1 MWSWARITAKAN
13 LCENCLW
20 WGGTLKPDGAAPTP
34 SLLCLLSCVTLDR
47 KAASLGSGSLAA
59 NKGPP
64 RWVVTGSEREIKCRG
79 SALCCRAPEVC
90 GGRHTEEGG
99 TLDTKAGRVSF
110 GGVCTE
116 LPAAH
121 PDRGLQ
127 VPWGAG
133 VTEKRGSHCKARQ
146 LTPDERAGAGVRLT
160 EALMRRAGGS
170 RTPSRGPS
178 PQRQARS
185 ERMVCPTLP
194 PPTCSCQL
202 LSGSPSCYPS
212 SDGDVEAQRASK

>member
-1 MWSWARITAKAN
+1 M
-13 LCENCLW
+13 
-20 WGGTLKPDGAAPTP
+20 
-34 SLLCLLSCVTLDR
+34 
-47 KAASLGSGSLAA
+47 
-59 NKGPP
+59 
-64 RWVVTGSEREIKCRG
+64 
-79 SALCCRAPEVC
+79 CCRAPEVC
-90 GGRHTEEGG
+90 GGCHTEEGG

-110 GGVCTE
+110 GGVRTE

-146 LTPDERAGAGVRLT
+146 LTPDKRAGVGVRLT

-212 SDGDVEAQRASK
+212 SDGDVEAQRGSVICQSHPAGEQSGGPAGPGSLQVPLWLSQGPCPLLAGS